1 MRLLLAKT
9 FNISFLKR
17 EEKNKKEGLCAKRR
31 LCAICGDYEREK
43 GKRERERERE
53 TLVFLELC
61 RLVLFFVVKKE
72 RQDDERTH

>member
-9 FNISFLKR
+9 FNIVSFEKKRIKKKVCVQFVAITR
-17 EEKNKKEGLCAKRR
+17 EERKRKE
-31 LCAICGDYEREK
+31 
-43 GKRERERERE
+43 RERERERE
-53 TLVFLELC
+53 RDPCFFRVFC

>member
-1 MRLLLAKT
+1 MQFVAITRER
-9 FNISFLKR
+9 KR
-17 EEKNKKEGLCAKRR
+17 K
-31 LCAICGDYEREK
+31 ERE
-43 GKRERERERE
+43 RERERERE